1 MAPLQPILV
10 TGATGFLGSHLV
22 RRLVAE
28 GTPVVAL
35 KRPTSDLRR
44 LAPVREK
51 VAFFDWDGADPGA
64 VFRAHP
70 GIGAVVHT
78 ATCYGR
84 SGEGVQAVVEANT
97 LFPLGLL
104 EAAAARGVPLFVNTD
119 TALPGHMNAYA
130 LSKRHFADWGRQFAG
145 NQALRFVNVR
155 LQHIFGPGDDPS
167 KFTAH
172 VIRSCVANVPELPL
186 TLGEQRR
193 DFIYIDDAVAA
204 YALLLETAGNQPA
217 WFQEYDLGMGQAVPI
232 REFAEQVKRVAG
244 STTTLCFGALPYR
257 AGEAMTCEA
266 DLGEMRRLG
275 WEWRT
280 PLDTGIRK
288 TIELEKAS

>member
-1 MAPLQPILV
+1 MGHPQPILI

-22 RRLVAE
+22 RRLVAD

-44 LAPVREK
+44 LGPVREK
-51 VAFFDWDGADPGA
+51 LALFDWDGADPEA

-84 SGEGVQAVVEANT
+84 AGETARAVCETNT
-97 LFPLGLL
+97 LFPLRLL
-104 EAAAARGVPLFVNTD
+104 EAAAARGVALFVNTD
-119 TALPGHMNAYA
+119 TGLPGHVNAYA
-130 LSKRHFADWGRQFAG
+130 LSKRHFAEWGRQFAG
-145 NQALRFVNVR
+145 RQAVRFVNVR
-155 LQHIFGPGDDPS
+155 LQHVFGPGDDPS

-172 VIRSCVANVPELPL
+172 VIASCVADVPELPL

-193 DFIYIDDAVAA
+193 DFIYVDDAVAA
-204 YALLLETAGNQPA
+204 YRLLLEAAGDLPE
-217 WFQEYDLGMGQAVPI
+217 WFQEYDLGMGEAVPI
-232 REFAEQVKRVAG
+232 REFAERVKRAAG
-244 STTTLCFGALPYR
+244 ATTALRFGALPYR
-257 AGEAMTCEA
+257 PHEAMTCEA
-266 DLGEMRRLG
+266 DPAALRRLG
-275 WEWRT
+275 WDWRT
-280 PLDTGIRK
+280 SLDAGIRK